1 MFLLKYID
9 KFFLKKP
16 RIRRIVTKI
25 LEGDRNITRCFLG
38 HDIFINSMKEHGY
51 LRTSRLINTSAF
63 LRDELPVIVNISNL
77 VDDGDTIVDIGANIG
92 IYSIIFSR
100 FKKIKKNIEIYAFEA
115 NPDTFE
121 RLQINANKYKFH
133 AFNLAL
139 SNKNE
144 SVKFV
149 EGAVSHVFTSID
161 NQSTYNFGENI
172 IEVMTEKLSQ
182 QNIQGNSLILKI
194 DVEGHELQV
203 LSGSQEFFEKSR
215 VKAVFIDRF
224 ENVDVILFLKKYGFV
239 LLNAQT
245 LEESSEVGGQILALK
260 KI

>member
-1 MFLLKYID
+1 
-9 KFFLKKP
+9 
-16 RIRRIVTKI
+16 
-25 LEGDRNITRCFLG
+25 
-38 HDIFINSMKEHGY
+38 
-51 LRTSRLINTSAF
+51 
-63 LRDELPVIVNISNL
+63 
-77 VDDGDTIVDIGANIG
+77 
-92 IYSIIFSR
+92 
-100 FKKIKKNIEIYAFEA
+100 
-115 NPDTFE
+115 
-121 RLQINANKYKFH
+121 
-133 AFNLAL
+133 
-139 SNKNE
+139 
-144 SVKFV
+144 
-149 EGAVSHVFTSID
+149 
-161 NQSTYNFGENI
+161 
-172 IEVMTEKLSQ
+172 MTEKLSQ